1 MADAFGPIKPAPVSD
16 FFVFDFTAQIGSA
29 GGTIATALWSVAVD
43 FSSPESDP
51 NPTSRILAAPTF
63 SSNKTSALLGNMID
77 GVIYDITSQ
86 VTLSDSRVLTDAATL
101 LCTSVVT
108 GDAPLTV
115 GQFRINFPAF
125 KDTVRFTDEEVQYW
139 IDQAYSPPNSTAAI
153 NQYRWGQFYQL
164 GLQLWVAHNLAVQD
178 MMYQRAGMPGMGGGS
193 TGFISMPLTGS
204 GVASSKSVDGVSLS
218 YDNQIGMEKDAGW
231 WGSTPW
237 GNQFLYYLRMAGSAP
252 IQL

>member
-16 FFVFDFTAQIGSA
+16 FFVFDFTAQIGPA
-29 GGTIATALWSVAVD
+29 GGTIASATWSISVDYSSAVQ
-43 FSSPESDP
+43 DP

-77 GVIYDITSQ
+77 GVLYDVTAQ
-86 VTLSDSRVLTDAATL
+86 VTLSDTRVLTDAATL
-101 LCTSVVT
+101 LCTSAEAA
-108 GDAPLTV
+108 DAVISV

-125 KDTVRFTDEEVQYW
+125 TDTKRFTDAEVQYW
-139 IDQAYSPPNSTAAI
+139 INQAYSPPNSTPAI
-153 NQYRWGQFYQL
+153 NQYRWGQFYEL

-178 MMYQRAGMPGMGGGS
+178 MMYQRAGMPGMGPGG
-193 TGFISMPLTGS
+193 TYVSMPLTGS

-218 YDNQIGMEKDAGW
+218 YDNQIGMEHDAGW